1 MTRDLFTDLR
11 KGLASLGDK
20 TGIKKL
26 KKQRL
31 KEDYGLIIL
40 WKKTN
45 QAVYSLESDFGRELI

>member
-31 KEDYGLIIL
+31 KEDYGFIII
-40 WKKTN
+40 KRK
-45 QAVYSLESDFGRELI
+45 